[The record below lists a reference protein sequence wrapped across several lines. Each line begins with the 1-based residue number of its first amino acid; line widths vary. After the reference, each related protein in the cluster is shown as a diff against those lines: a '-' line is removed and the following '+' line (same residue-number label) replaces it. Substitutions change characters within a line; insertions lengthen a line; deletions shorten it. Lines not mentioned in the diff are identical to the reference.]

1 MEETGGT
8 LEDYVRLNQDYS
20 SYDDM
25 AVLKEYY
32 KQTKKTSYRR
42 RNYFF

>member
-8 LEDYVRLNQDYS
+8 LEDYVRLNQDFT

-25 AVLKEYY
+25 TVLKRVL
-32 KQTKKTSYRR
+32 QTNKISL
-42 RNYFF
+42 NN